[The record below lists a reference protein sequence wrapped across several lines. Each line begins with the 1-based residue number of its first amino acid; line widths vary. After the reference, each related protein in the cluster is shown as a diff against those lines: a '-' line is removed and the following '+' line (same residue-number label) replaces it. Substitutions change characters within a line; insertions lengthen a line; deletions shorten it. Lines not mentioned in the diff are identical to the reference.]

1 MQPTI
6 LRRSRVARTGGLTL
20 IELLIAIAI
29 VALLAA
35 VAVPSY
41 FSHLER
47 NRVQVAVLDLNALQM
62 ELQRHAVDRGEFPA
76 TLADVRWTKLDPWG
90 NPYQYLRMAG
100 ANNGA
105 KRKDRNLVP
114 INTDYDLYSMGPDGR
129 SVAPLTA
136 AHSRDDIVRA
146 GNGRFIGKAEDF

>member
-1 MQPTI
+1 MMHAI
-6 LRRSRVARTGGLTL
+6 RRRGRAPRAAGLTL
-20 IELLIAIAI
+20 VELLIAMAIA
-29 VALLAA
+29 ALLAA

-41 FSHLER
+41 FSHVENSR
-47 NRVQVAVLDLNALQM
+47 AQVAILDLNTLQM
-62 ELQRHAVDRGEFPA
+62 DLHRHQIDHGEFPT
-76 TLADVRWTKLDPWG
+76 TLAAVRWTKLDPWG

-136 AHSRDDIVRA
+136 AHSRDDILRA
-146 GNGRFIGKAEDF
+146 GNGRFIGKAADF